1 MKNIAI
7 IPARGGS
14 KRIPGKNIKPFC
26 GKPIIAHSIATAKK
40 CSLFDRIIVSTDDEQ
55 IAETARTWGAE
66 VPFMRPDDLSDDYT
80 TTIDVIK
87 HAIDWLN
94 KNDQVYDAACCIYAT
109 APFVR
114 IEDLKKGLELLKNTD
129 AHFAFPVTTFPSS
142 IFRALKQNINNK
154 LEMFWP
160 GHRDTRTQD
169 LPEAYHDV
177 GQFYWGRNK
186 AFIENNSILDGNSSP
201 IVIPRYLAQD
211 IDTPDDWTQAEL
223 IYKSLFTDESDII
236 DASDSTNASG
246 QSADEQA

>member
-1 MKNIAI
+1 MKSIAI

-14 KRIPGKNIKPFC
+14 KRIPGKNIKSFC
-26 GKPIIAHSIATAKK
+26 GKPIIAYSITTAKK
-40 CSLFDRIIVSTDDEQ
+40 SGLFDRIIVSTDDEQ
-55 IAETARTWGAE
+55 IADTAKMYGAE
-66 VPFMRPDDLSDDYT
+66 VPFMRPDNLSDDYA

-142 IFRALKQNINNK
+142 IFRALKQTENNK

-160 GHRDTRTQD
+160 EHSSTRTQD

-186 AFIENNSILDGNSSP
+186 SFLENNSILHGNSSP
-201 IVIPRYLAQD
+201 IMIPRYLAQD
-211 IDTPDDWTQAEL
+211 IDTPEDWIQAEL
-223 IYKSLFTDESDII
+223 VYKSLFMDTPELKD
-236 DASDSTNASG
+236 ASG
-246 QSADEQA
+246 QSAVGQE